1 VVLLYKLAKNIATNK
16 TMKEQKKQ
24 YISIP
29 QSISSGNPRHTAL
42 VQGKHQ
48 AWQVVTPKE
57 VHHILDRPVKMNHA
71 D

>member
-1 VVLLYKLAKNIATNK
+1 
-16 TMKEQKKQ
+16 MKRAEKKE
-24 YISIP
+24 ISIP
-29 QSISSGNPRHTAL
+29 QSISSGSPPHTAL